1 MDLSKYIDFQI
12 VSHEMTGLD
21 RGIAVV
27 ELDLWNN
34 WVGRTGGGDSYVIM
48 RYEVEFYVE
57 NGRAYY
63 TDIPSDVDVEL
74 RRHDTFD
81 EVAASTKGRKDINP
95 LTVIN
100 HDIICGELD
109 VRE

>member
-1 MDLSKYIDFQI
+1 MDLSAYIDFQI
-12 VSHEMTGLD
+12 VSYEMTEVD

-34 WVGRTGGGDSYVIM
+34 WLGCTGGGDSYVIM

-57 NGRAYY
+57 DGHAFYS
-63 TDIPSDVDVEL
+63 DIPSDVDVEL
-74 RRHDTFD
+74 RHHDTFD
-81 EVAASTKGRKDINP
+81 KIAASTKGRKDINP
-95 LTVIN
+95 LTVMN
-100 HDIICGELD
+100 HDIICSDLD